1 MKTIK
6 TRILFLTYVLLV
18 LTTLAG
24 TASADA
30 VSDWNT
36 LAHQSSAA
44 NVPSRAPTQA
54 GRITAMTQIAIHDAL
69 NAIDA
74 RYEQYA
80 YTQSGDAN
88 ASAVAAIAAAGYNVL
103 RFENPTQAG
112 VLLTA
117 YNNMLATIPDG

>member
-1 MKTIK
+1 MKTLIQK
-6 TRILFLTYVLLV
+6 IQLFGCAILV
-18 LTTLAG
+18 LATLAA

-36 LAHQSSAA
+36 LAHQSSAN
-44 NVPSRAPTQA
+44 NVPARAPTQGMRLA
-54 GRITAMTQIAIHDAL
+54 AMTQIAIHDAL

-74 RYEQYA
+74 RYDQYA

-88 ASAVAAIAAAGYNVL
+88 ASAFAAIAAAGYNVL

-112 VLLTA
+112 VLL
-117 YNNMLATIPDG
+117 